1 MPAMDGTNLI
11 YIPRKDVTRCDNASH
26 GEQSARIQGMGAGA
40 GTPSSTGRLWF
51 KSQAAIPRALPP
63 PPAGIFTPNPG
74 CSQARMHVLST
85 SVWQMATLLVPDPI
99 GSCHHRQTAPVS
111 AVNLSI
117 VLLIPAAS
125 PSHQKSLSGYRGNA
139 GLRLCE
145 SSVSFFQ
152 HHLQQ
157 VAAGLEGT
165 AGVALPIGC
174 SLDEYPSVL

>member
-74 CSQARMHVLST
+74 RSQARMHVLAPAFGKWRPSWFLIQSAAVT
-85 SVWQMATLLVPDPI
+85 TARL
-99 GSCHHRQTAPVS
+99 HR
-111 AVNLSI
+111 
-117 VLLIPAAS
+117 
-125 PSHQKSLSGYRGNA
+125 
-139 GLRLCE
+139 
-145 SSVSFFQ
+145 FQ
-152 HHLQQ
+152 R
-157 VAAGLEGT
+157 
-165 AGVALPIGC
+165 
-174 SLDEYPSVL
+174 

>member
-1 MPAMDGTNLI
+1 
-11 YIPRKDVTRCDNASH
+11 
-26 GEQSARIQGMGAGA
+26 MGARA
-40 GTPSSTGRLWF
+40 GTPSSTGRLLF

-63 PPAGIFTPNPG
+63 PPPAGVFTPNPG
-74 CSQARMHVLST
+74 RSQARMHVLST

-125 PSHQKSLSGYRGNA
+125 PVLPKFALWLSRECS
-139 GLRLCE
+139 LRLCE
-145 SSVSFFQ
+145 PSVSFFQ

-165 AGVALPIGC
+165 AEVALPIGC